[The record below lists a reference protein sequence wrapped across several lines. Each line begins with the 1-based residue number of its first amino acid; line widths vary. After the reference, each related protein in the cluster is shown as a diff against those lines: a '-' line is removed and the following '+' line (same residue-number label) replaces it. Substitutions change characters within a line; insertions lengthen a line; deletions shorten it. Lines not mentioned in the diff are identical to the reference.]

1 MYLKHEYSKRDMAYT
16 YVCVDERMHDVCKRI
31 TLLTHVDALERL
43 NTDNVRYRR
52 ISCYRID

>member
-1 MYLKHEYSKRDMAYT
+1 MAYT